1 MTTEPQPNQ
10 SSGVEITCKI
20 LNKKGI
26 HARSAAQIVKCAQ
39 NFDADITVCYG
50 EYKVNAQSI
59 LGLMMLGAKRGDS
72 LLLKGTGTQSTQAL
86 EALAT
91 LMENRFGEE

>member
-1 MTTEPQPNQ
+1 MDSSPQSNKIP
-10 SSGVEITCKI
+10 GTEITCRI

-39 NFDADITVCYG
+39 NFQTELTICFG
-50 EYKVNAQSI
+50 EYTVNAQSI

-72 LLLKGTGTQSTQAL
+72 LIIKGDGPDTPQAL
-86 EALAT
+86 QAIAL
-91 LMENRFGEE
+91 LIENHFGEE